1 MRSLS
6 LFTDKIYSFCF
17 VHAQMSF
24 RINFK
29 AARNQRVGY
38 ILLFMDILGL
48 NFVRARITAVGTLG
62 KNGYL
67 HLYPV
72 VF

>member
-6 LFTDKIYSFCF
+6 LFTDKIYPFGF
-17 VHAQMSF
+17 IPAEMSF

-38 ILLFMDILGL
+38 ILLFMDILAKINAL
-48 NFVRARITAVGTLG
+48 SMKIV
-62 KNGYL
+62 K
-67 HLYPV
+67 P
-72 VF
+72 